1 MGSINISIK
10 QEAYDFL
17 REIKAKNESF
27 SDVILSFK
35 KDQDLLRFHGKLK
48 DLDWNEKERRMKSL
62 RNSFRRLK

>member
-1 MGSINISIK
+1 MSSINISIK

-17 REIKAKNESF
+17 RKIKAENESF

-48 DLDWNEKERRMKSL
+48 DIDWNEKEKKMKYL
-62 RNSFRRLK
+62 RASFRRLK